1 MYINAYL
8 TTNCIYTKRYRII
21 EAFPCIYVYIKMR
34 VKKEKPQQ
42 PKHVTITPFREKVY
56 EYVKTIPKG
65 KVSTYGDVAKSVN
78 SCARA
83 VGQAM
88 RHNPFAPEVP

>member
-1 MYINAYL
+1 MYI
-8 TTNCIYTKRYRII
+8 TS
-21 EAFPCIYVYIKMR
+21 EF
-34 VKKEKPQQ
+34 
-42 PKHVTITPFREKVY
+42 Y
-56 EYVKTIPKG
+56 EYVKTIPEG